1 MAGVK
6 GMKGG
11 GGARVGAGRKRR
23 DPSAAWLAGDTKKR
37 TTIRSVETPSVAA
50 TDAVKC
56 PKYVDEEAKLVW
68 AELAPLAT
76 AAGTLEPRTAMAFAD
91 LCAYIVLE
99 RKLRASALACAGPDH
114 RGMMARVDSGRVRF
128 RLIADGKTVE
138 SAPEVDEWAEF
149 DEPLKVLKGG
159 KA

>member
-23 DPSAAWLAGDTKKR
+23 DPMAAWLAGDRRQKP
-37 TTIRSVETPSVAA
+37 TPRVPVAEGTVA
-50 TDAVKC
+50 C
-56 PKYVDEEAKLVW
+56 PPYVDDEARRVW

-76 AAGTLEPRTAMAFAD
+76 TAGTLEARTAMAFAD

-99 RKLRASALACAGPDH
+99 RKLRAAPLACAGPDH
-114 RGMMARVDSGRVRF
+114 RGMIARVEAGRIRF
-128 RLIADGKTVE
+128 RLIADGKAVE
-138 SAPEVDEWAEF
+138 SAPDVDEWAEF
-149 DEPLKVLKGG
+149 DQPLTMVRGG
-159 KA
+159 KDQR

>member
-23 DPSAAWLAGDTKKR
+23 DPQAAWLAGDRKTPVIRTVKKPDP
-37 TTIRSVETPSVAA
+37 VPAG
-50 TDAVKC
+50 AVQC
-56 PKYVDEEAKLVW
+56 PKYVDEDGQKVW
-68 AELAPLAT
+68 AELAPLAI
-76 AAGTLEPRTAMAFAD
+76 AEGTLEPRTAMAFAD

-99 RKLRASALACAGPDH
+99 RKLRVSALACAGPDH
-114 RGMMARVDSGRVRF
+114 RGMMARVDAGRVRF

-138 SAPEVDEWAEF
+138 AAAPVDEWAEF
-149 DEPLKVLKGG
+149 DQPLTVLKGG
-159 KA
+159 KG